1 MAAKLDLTKVKK
13 SYMPV
18 RLPDG
23 TVINVGTPR
32 KAMYEELTR
41 IDPILANLKDDNAED
56 ALEAMEIL
64 FDFVAR
70 VLSNNK
76 EHREITPEYVSSE
89 LELDGALMVMYEF
102 SDFIKAKKVA
112 EAKN

>member
-1 MAAKLDLTKVKK
+1 MAAMLDLTKIKK
-13 SYMPV
+13 SYLPM

-23 TVINVGTPR
+23 SVINVGTPK
-32 KAMYEELTR
+32 KAMYDEMNR
-41 IDPILANLKDDNAED
+41 IDPILASLTED
-56 ALEAMEIL
+56 SLEDTLEAMEIL

-76 EHREITPEYVSSE
+76 ENRVFTAEWVRDE
-89 LELDGALMVMYEF
+89 LDLDGALPIMYNYA
-102 SDFIKAKKVA
+102 DFIKTKKAA

>member
-1 MAAKLDLTKVKK
+1 MAAMLDLTKIKK

-23 TVINVGTPR
+23 TMINVGTPR
-32 KAMYEELTR
+32 KDMYEELTH
-41 IDPILANLKDDNAED
+41 IDPILANLKDDSLD
-56 ALEAMEIL
+56 DTLEAMEIT
-64 FDFVAR
+64 FDYVAR

-76 EHREITPEYVSSE
+76 ENREITPEFVRTE
-89 LELDGALMVMYEF
+89 LEIDGALAVMYAYA
-102 SDFIKAKKVA
+102 DFINTKKAA